1 MTTVVRLAAALVASV
16 ALALPASASA
26 ETLLPPSGQV
36 FAGLTGG
43 YDTAGFE
50 RQTGSHPAVF
60 QFFSGFGGSLE
71 YIFRG
76 AAAGRSRLAIHI
88 STDSGGREVI
98 TPKGIATGA
107 GDAFLIK
114 LADRIALSGAPAY
127 IRLMSEMNC
136 YWNKYSA
143 YLANGR
149 PRGSAYTTT
158 WYKRA
163 WRRAVI
169 VMRGGPVADVNRRLR
184 ALRLRPVVTDR
195 TELAAPVVSFMW
207 VPQVAGAPDTRGNSP
222 RAYWP
227 GRRYVDWV
235 GTDFYSKFPN
245 FAGLE
250 RFYRQFRRKPFVFAE
265 WAIWGRDD
273 PAFVQRLFAW
283 ARSHGRV
290 RMMLYNQGVREDGP
304 FRLHRYPR
312 ARAALAAELRSPRF
326 SDFAAEYRR

>member
-1 MTTVVRLAAALVASV
+1 MTPLVRLAAALVV
-16 ALALPASASA
+16 TICLALPGAAQA
-26 ETLLPPSGQV
+26 EVLLPPSGKV

-43 YDTAGFE
+43 YDTLGFE

-60 QFFSGFGGSLE
+60 QFFSGFDGSLE

-76 AAAGRSRLAIHI
+76 AAVSRSRLAIHL
-88 STDSGGREVI
+88 STDRSGREVI
-98 TPKGIATGA
+98 TPKGIATGR
-107 GDAFLIK
+107 GDTFLIK

-136 YWNKYSA
+136 HWNMYSA
-143 YLANGR
+143 YTASGR
-149 PRGSAYTTT
+149 ARGPEYTTR

-163 WRRAVI
+163 WRRTVL
-169 VMRGGPVADVNRRLR
+169 VVRGGPVARVNRKLR
-184 ALRLRPVVTDR
+184 AMRLRPVVTDR
-195 TELAAPVVSFMW
+195 TELARPTVSFMW
-207 VPQVAGAPDTRGNSP
+207 VPQVAGAPDTRANSP

-227 GRRYVDWV
+227 GKRWVDWV

-250 RFYRQFRRKPFVFAE
+250 RFYRQFRGKPFVFAE
-265 WAIWGRDD
+265 WALWGRDD
-273 PAFVQRLFAW
+273 PAFVRRLFAW

-304 FRLHRYPR
+304 FQLYRYPR
-312 ARAALAAELRSPRF
+312 GRAALAAALRSPRF
-326 SDFAAEYRR
+326 SDVAPEYRR

>member
-1 MTTVVRLAAALVASV
+1 MTVFVRLAAALISTL
-16 ALALPASASA
+16 ALALPAAASA
-26 ETLLPPSGQV
+26 EVLLPPNGKV
-36 FAGLTGG
+36 YAGLTGG
-43 YDTAGFE
+43 YETTGFE

-60 QFFSGFGGSLE
+60 QFFGGFDGSLE

-76 AAAGRSRLAIHI
+76 AAEGRSRLAIHL
-88 STDSGGREVI
+88 STDRSGREVI
-98 TPKGIATGA
+98 TPKGIATGQ
-107 GDAFLIK
+107 GDAYLIK

-136 YWNKYSA
+136 WWNLYSA

-149 PRGSAYTTT
+149 PRGSQYTTA

-163 WRRAVI
+163 WRRTVV
-169 VMRGGPVADVNRRLR
+169 VMRGGPVDDVNRKLR
-184 ALRLRPVVTDR
+184 ALRLPPVVTDR
-195 TELAAPVVSFMW
+195 TELARPVIAFMW
-207 VPQVAGAPDTRGNSP
+207 VPQVAGAPDTRANSP

-227 GRRYVDWV
+227 GKRYVDWV

-250 RFYRQFRRKPFVFAE
+250 RFYREFRGKPFVFAE
-265 WAIWGRDD
+265 WAVWGRDD
-273 PAFVQRLFAW
+273 PAFVRKLFAW

-304 FRLHRYPR
+304 FRLYRYPR

-326 SDFAAEYRR
+326 SDFAPEYRR